1 MKGILRAITRTA
13 AVVAFAAGTF
23 ALSAC
28 GPDFAFGQATGGGL
42 ILAKLNFT
50 DAELTGVGTKVRKCV
65 NTMPFQR
72 FDAASIRRTAGS
84 GMPNLDIWILAD
96 DEDAET
102 TTRAIHLAFLSGAS
116 GTHVISTDGVPYEAL
131 KVNGTKRQT
140 CVDVKNNVGT
150 SNLEVILRMT
160 GIATRLIGE

>member
-1 MKGILRAITRTA
+1 MMKGILRVVTV
-13 AVVAFAAGTF
+13 AVMALGT
-23 ALSAC
+23 LVLGSC
-28 GPDFAFGQATGGGL
+28 EPGLAFGQSAKGGL
-42 ILAKLNFT
+42 IIAKLNWT

-65 NTMPFQR
+65 NTLPYQVL
-72 FDAASIRRTAGS
+72 DAVSIRRTAGS
-84 GMPNLDIWILAD
+84 GMPNLDIWVLAD

-102 TTRAIHLAFLSGAS
+102 TTRAIHLSFFSGVS
-116 GTHVISTDGVPYEAL
+116 GTDVDTPGVPYEAL

-160 GIATRLIGE
+160 QISNRILGEI

>member
-1 MKGILRAITRTA
+1 MKGILK
-13 AVVAFAAGTF
+13 AVVIVGAGAII
-23 ALSAC
+23 ALVIGSR
-28 GPDFAFGQATGGGL
+28 GPDFAFGQAAGGGL
-42 ILAKLNFT
+42 ILAKLNWT

-72 FDAASIRRTAGS
+72 FDAASIRRSAGT
-84 GMPNLDIWILAD
+84 GMPNLDIWVLAD

-102 TTRAIHLAFLSGAS
+102 TTRAIHLGFLSGAS
-116 GTHVISTDGVPYEAL
+116 GTHVITTDGGIPYEAL